1 MTRAIDRRRFLLAGI
16 GAGGVLGWGVSAW
29 CRHESDAM
37 QSVTQKSWALGADVS
52 ITALH
57 PDRKTAERAVSR
69 AMAELARVEE
79 LMSLYR
85 PDSQLCRLNR
95 HGALPDPH
103 PDLVA
108 ILNHAKAVSQ
118 RSDGAFDVTVQPL
131 WSLFAEAKNSGR
143 IPEPEEIAKAAENVN
158 WRRVE
163 VSRREIRLHGEAT
176 AVTLNG
182 VAQGFAADRALAA
195 LGAHGIQHA
204 VVNTGEVGSM
214 GNNGKGD
221 SWTVGIQHPRR
232 QDAYL
237 DLVGLDGRS
246 LATSGD
252 YATSFSPDHRFN
264 HLFDPQL
271 GRSPTAFSSVS
282 VAAPT
287 ATEAD
292 ALSTAVFVLGPKKG
306 IELIR
311 ATPNADALLVFKDGA
326 CLATGGFPSA
336 ADGASGDGA
345 SADRARTV

>member
-1 MTRAIDRRRFLLAGI
+1 MLKEEDEVMTRVIGRRRFLLAGI
-16 GAGGVLGWGVSAW
+16 GAGGALGWGLSAW
-29 CRHESDAM
+29 RRRESDAM
-37 QSVTQKSWALGADVS
+37 QSVTGEGWALGADVS
-52 ITALH
+52 FTALH
-57 PDRKTAERAVSR
+57 QDRETAQRAVSH
-69 AMAELARVEE
+69 AMAELERVEE

-95 HGALPDPH
+95 HGVLPDPH
-103 PDLVA
+103 PHLVA

-131 WSLFAEAKNSGR
+131 WSLFAEARKSGR
-143 IPEPEEIAKAAENVN
+143 IPEPEEIVKAAEKVN

-163 VSRREIRLHGEAT
+163 VSRREIRLHGEGT

-182 VAQGFAADRALAA
+182 VAQGFAADRAVAA
-195 LGAHGIQHA
+195 LAAHGIQHA

-221 SWTVGIQHPRR
+221 PWIVGIQHPRR
-232 QDAYL
+232 EDAYL

-252 YATSFSPDHRFN
+252 YATSFSPDHLFN
-264 HLFDPQL
+264 HLFDPHS

-282 VAAPT
+282 VAASS

-306 IELIR
+306 LELVR
-311 ATPNADALLVFKDGA
+311 ETPTADALLVFKDGA
-326 CLATGGFPSA
+326 CLATGGFPS
-336 ADGASGDGA
+336 SGNTA
-345 SADRARTV
+345 TTV